1 MGLPKSSLMDTLHEP
16 DLASPSSIFDLV
28 NFLFSEFVGVSG
40 SVVTRLCESEYGITR
55 EEWQFVAML
64 ANLGALSPSD
74 LAARTTV
81 DRSQTS
87 KTLRAL
93 MLKGLVERQRV
104 PGDGRR
110 ALVLLSAEGHALY
123 PQIFPRVVDL
133 HHRVLANVSASEMKL
148 LASTL
153 LKMQASA
160 LALARD
166 HKVEGTPG
174 RRQGGSRANWR
185 RQAQGSA

>member
-1 MGLPKSSLMDTLHEP
+1 MGLPKTSLMAMPHQP

-74 LAARTTV
+74 VAAKTTV

-104 PGDGRR
+104 AGDGRR
-110 ALVLLSAEGHALY
+110 ALVLLTPAGHALY
-123 PQIFPRVVDL
+123 AQIFPRVVDV
-133 HHRVLANVSASEMKL
+133 HHRVLANVSASERKV

-153 LKMQASA
+153 LKMQANA
-160 LALARD
+160 LAVAQD

-185 RQAQGSA
+185 RQTQGTA

>member
-1 MGLPKSSLMDTLHEP
+1 MTTPHQP

-40 SVVTRLCESEYGITR
+40 SLVTRLCESEYGITR
-55 EEWQFVAML
+55 EEWQFLAML
-64 ANLGALSPSD
+64 ASLGALSPSD
-74 LAARTTV
+74 VAARTTV

-87 KTLRAL
+87 KTLRTL

-104 PGDGRR
+104 AGDGRR
-110 ALVLLSAEGHALY
+110 ALVLLTPEGHALY
-123 PQIFPRVVDL
+123 AHIFPRVLDV
-133 HHRVLANVSASEMKL
+133 HHRVLANVTVSEMKV

-160 LALARD
+160 LALARN

-185 RQAQGSA
+185 RQAQGAA

>member
-1 MGLPKSSLMDTLHEP
+1 MGLPKMTLMAMPHQP

-74 LAARTTV
+74 VAARTTV

-104 PGDGRR
+104 AGDGRR
-110 ALVLLSAEGHALY
+110 ALVLLAPAGHALY
-123 PQIFPRVVDL
+123 AQIFPRVVEV
-133 HHRVLANVSASEMKL
+133 HHRVLANVSASE
-148 LASTL
+148 
-153 LKMQASA
+153 
-160 LALARD
+160 R
-166 HKVEGTPG
+166 
-174 RRQGGSRANWR
+174 
-185 RQAQGSA
+185 

>member
-1 MGLPKSSLMDTLHEP
+1 MGLPKSSLIATSHLP

-40 SVVTRLCESEYGITR
+40 SVVTRLCESGYGITR

-64 ANLGALSPSD
+64 AHLGALSPSD

-93 MLKGLVERQRV
+93 ILKGLVERQRV
-104 PGDGRR
+104 TGDGRR
-110 ALVLLSAEGHALY
+110 ALVLLTSAGHVLFS
-123 PQIFPRVVDL
+123 QIFPRVVDV
-133 HHRVLANVSASEMKL
+133 HQGVMANVSTSERKM
-148 LASTL
+148 LASIL
-153 LKMQASA
+153 LKMQSNA
-160 LALARD
+160 LAVAQD
-166 HKVEGTPG
+166 QKAVGTLG
-174 RRQGGSRANWR
+174 RRQGGSRANWPR
-185 RQAQGSA
+185 KAIGTI